1 MDADAI
7 VVGAGLAG
15 LAATAE
21 LARAGRRVLLLDQEP
36 ETNLGGQAFW
46 SFGGLFLVGTPEQ
59 RRMGIRDSRELAWQ
73 DWLGSAFFDR
83 GADDP
88 AGEDYWAYR
97 WAQAYVEFAAGEKR
111 SWLHALGVRWFPLV
125 GWAERGGYLADGHG
139 NSVPRFHVTWG
150 TGPAVVAPF
159 ERQVREAAA
168 AGLVTLRF
176 RHRVDGLT
184 VTRGA
189 VDGVRGTILEPS
201 QAARGTGSSRTGTG
215 EFELHAPAVIVTSGG
230 IGGNLD
236 LVREHWPERLGPA
249 PDRMICGVP
258 EHVDGR
264 MLAIA
269 GQAGGR
275 LVNRDRM
282 WHYTEGIQNWDPIW
296 AGHGI
301 RILPG
306 PSSLW
311 FDARGRRFPAPH
323 FPGFDTLGTLAAIR
337 ATGFDYSWFVLTEK
351 IIEKEFAL
359 SGSEQNPDLTGK
371 DIKLTL
377 SRVRPG
383 PPAPVAAF
391 MRRGADFV
399 VAGTLPELVAGMN
412 KLTPEPLIV
421 LADLERQIVARD
433 REIDNPFSKDL
444 QVMAIHN
451 ARRSRGERLAR
462 TATPHKI
469 LDPKAGPLIAV
480 RLNILTRKT
489 LGGLQ
494 TDLSGRVLRQEP
506 AHRPVP
512 GLFAAGEV
520 AGFGGGGMHGYRSLE
535 GSFLG
540 GCLFSGRQAGR
551 AVAVETGA
559 LRRLP
564 VFAVRLATARRRRH
578 LRGAGEPVV
587 DQRHDQ
593 GHVRG
598 DQRARDDRA
607 QRAAPEMRQ
616 DPEDDTE
623 HHLHHQQ
630 DHEQQAQR
638 AEHVPAPAAHQ
649 VTAAPEAGEYSRPLQ
664 DEDRHD
670 HRPDGDQVQA
680 GNDE

>member
-36 ETNLGGQAFW
+36 ESNLGGQAFW
-46 SFGGLFLVGTPEQ
+46 SFGGLFLVGSPEQ

-97 WAQAYVEFAAGEKR
+97 WAQAYVDFAAGEKR
-111 SWLHALGVRWFPLV
+111 SWLHGMGVRWFPLV

-159 ERQVREAAA
+159 ERQVREAADS
-168 AGLVTLRF
+168 GLVGLRF

-184 VTRGA
+184 VTRGT
-189 VDGVRGTILEPS
+189 VDGVRGAILEPS
-201 QAARGTGSSRTGTG
+201 RAARGTRSSRTEAG

-236 LVREHWPERLGPA
+236 LVRENWPDRLGPA

-269 GQAGGR
+269 ERAGGR

-337 ATGFDYSWFVLTEK
+337 ATGFDYSWFVLTQK

-383 PPAPVAAF
+383 APAPVEAF
-391 MRRGADFV
+391 KQHGADFV
-399 VAGTLPELVAGMN
+399 VARTLPELVAGMN
-412 KLTPEPLIV
+412 KLTPEPLLE

-433 REIDNPFSKDL
+433 REIDNPFTKDL
-444 QVMAIHN
+444 QVMAIRN

-462 TATPHKI
+462 TAAPHKI

-494 TDLSGRVLRQEP
+494 TDLSGRVLGRDTP
-506 AHRPVP
+506 ACRAACPACSRRVRWP
-512 GLFAAGEV
+512 GSAAGGCTATGRWRDRSSAAACSAAV
-520 AGFGGGGMHGYRSLE
+520 RPAGPWPARPAPYRSAE
-535 GSFLG
+535 
-540 GCLFSGRQAGR
+540 QAPQQLVDG
-551 AVAVETGA
+551 VGA
-559 LRRLP
+559 GLHRRLLVLGP
-564 VFAVRLATARRRRH
+564 
-578 LRGAGEPVV
+578 GD
-587 DQRHDQ
+587 DQRHLVDRREQHVGERADQ
-593 GHVRG
+593 FRP
-598 DQRARDDRA
+598 QLA
-607 QRAAPEMRQ
+607 
-616 DPEDDTE
+616 
-623 HHLHHQQ
+623 LH
-630 DHEQQAQR
+630 R
-638 AEHVPAPAAHQ
+638 
-649 VTAAPEAGEYSRPLQ
+649 R
-664 DEDRHD
+664 
-670 HRPDGDQVQA
+670 
-680 GNDE
+680 